1 MRGLGHQGPEP
12 VGSAEAQRERLLFQN
27 ARWTNSTMS
36 KIAIRAGGS
45 TECYLFFT
53 LANPSTIIIWIW
65 CFVQNPR
72 GEPASQLPDGFGHVL
87 PSQHEPGIKAHIQ
100 DYYQAPTFAGSWW
113 ESPKFRAPTRAWI
126 SSGEAEGAK
135 QVGVVALEACLE
147 TIQLGCSVLPQSQ
160 NIASKLGEPMRIGMI
175 GPQTKKKNI
184 PINDILLA
192 FF

>member
-1 MRGLGHQGPEP
+1 ML
-12 VGSAEAQRERLLFQN
+12 SLFSHWPIP
-27 ARWTNSTMS
+27 A
-36 KIAIRAGGS
+36 
-45 TECYLFFT
+45 
-53 LANPSTIIIWIW
+53 STIIIWIW

-72 GEPASQLPDGFGHVL
+72 GEPASQLPDGFWHVL

-160 NIASKLGEPMRIGMI
+160 NIASKLGEIMHLIYVPDSDNLVFLWTMSYSLWTMRSKLFHFSLSTLEIKG
-175 GPQTKKKNI
+175 KNF
-184 PINDILLA
+184 NILFL
-192 FF
+192 FSKL